1 MLLTEYDEKEAMELF
16 REEGIAEGR
25 EQGIAEGLA
34 QGIAEGRKQEREKSI
49 LSVVAAYRDCDIDDG
64 VILGKIMDKFE
75 LSEDQAREYLKRC
88 E

>member
-25 EQGIAEGLA
+25 EQGIAEG
-34 QGIAEGRKQEREKSI
+34 RKQEREKSI
-49 LSVVAAYRDCDIDDG
+49 LSVVAAYRDCDIDDEL
-64 VILGKIMDKFE
+64 ILGKIMDKFE
-75 LSEDQAREYLKRC
+75 LSEDQAREFLTRC

>member
-49 LSVVAAYRDCDIDDG
+49 LSVVAAYRDCDIDDE

-75 LSEDQAREYLKRC
+75 LSEDQAREFLTRC